1 MGKEWMA
8 LLQRQN
14 QLEKVIK
21 TNQATEQFGLVL
33 TQQDAQLILEER
45 KNSLH
50 CNKDYL

>member
-21 TNQATEQFGLVL
+21 TNQAAEQLCRDSPSFAG
-33 TQQDAQLILEER
+33 DILSVQ
-45 KNSLH
+45 K
-50 CNKDYL
+50 